1 MSKIAKEKEK
11 KEEKSNVT
19 SQSILGSFLVA
30 NKKFHYNFEDSKD
43 YKVSSGSLL
52 FDVQLDGGF
61 GPGLHR
67 FVGMNEGGK
76 TSEALEVQKNFCLMP
91 KAKGIYIK
99 AEGRLSQDMI
109 DRSGG
114 LFVWTQ
120 EEWKEGTI
128 FVLET
133 NIYETAVEIMRELV
147 KNNPEGNIYCF
158 VLDSVDGLISKGD
171 LDKGFEDSN
180 KVAGGAVIAANFM
193 KRIAIALAK
202 RGHMAIFTSQQRA
215 DIKIDPYTKVPI
227 RQTTATG
234 GNALLHFANWII
246 EFEPRFNGDL
256 ILKDLNNKKY
266 DSEKNPYIG
275 HYAKVVIKK
284 SPNETTNNR
293 ISYPI
298 CYGRKGGKSIWF
310 EKELTDLLYS
320 WEFLT
325 KNGAWVSASED
336 FLEMMSEAGF
346 EWPKSLQ
353 GNPAIFRHIDENPN
367 QAQFLKNYFRGVI
380 IGEAS

>member
-1 MSKIAKEKEK
+1 MSKT
-11 KEEKSNVT
+11 EEKTGPDSK
-19 SQSILGSFLVA
+19 SILGSFMTA
-30 NKKFHYNFEDSKD
+30 NKKFHYNDEDPID
-43 YKVSSGSLL
+43 YKVSSGSLI

-76 TSEALEVQKNFCLMP
+76 TSEALEVQKNFCKMP
-91 KAKGIYIK
+91 KAKGVYIK
-99 AEGRLSQDMI
+99 AEGRLGKEMI
-109 DRSGG
+109 ERSGAK
-114 LFVWTQ
+114 FVWKY
-120 EEWKEGTI
+120 EEWEEGTI

-133 NIYETAVEIMRELV
+133 NIYETAVELMRELV
-147 KNNPEGNIYCF
+147 KNNPEGCIYCF

-215 DIKIDPYTKVPI
+215 DIKIDPYTKVPV

-246 EFEPRFNGDL
+246 EFEPRFGGDL
-256 ILKDLNNKKY
+256 ILKDPSNKKY
-266 DSEKNPYIG
+266 DPDKNPYIG
-275 HYAKVVIKK
+275 HHAKVVIKK

-310 EKELTDLLYS
+310 EKELTDLLWS

-325 KNGAWVSASED
+325 KRGTWISATED
-336 FLEMMSEAGF
+336 FAEVMAEAGF

-353 GNPAIFRHIDENPN
+353 GNPAIFKYIDENPD
-367 QAQFLKNYFRGVI
+367 QAQFLKNYFRAAI
-380 IGEAS
+380 IGDAA